1 MEQHLVEQ
9 ITIVAVL
16 GIVIVGAVSAVA
28 GRIGVAAPLLL
39 TVVGIAL
46 GFVPGASEIVVDPE
60 IILTVV
66 LPPLLY
72 AAALQV
78 PFVDFRRNIRVIALL
93 AVVLVVVSA
102 LVVGGIVAWMWPAVG
117 LALAIALGA
126 VVAPPDAVAA
136 TSLGKRLGLPPRIV
150 TILEGEGLVN
160 DATALVLLSTA
171 VGIAVD
177 AGDGGAAVEL
187 GDVVGTFAWAV
198 VGAIVLGLVVGVL
211 AVAVRSRIHDI
222 VLDTALSIV
231 VPFVAFLAAEQV
243 GASGVVAVVAAGI
256 VVGNAGPGRIGARE
270 RQSERTSW
278 QTFTMVIEHAVFLY
292 MGLRLRPV
300 VDAVESAEQSLWEVV
315 GVGLLVTAV
324 LIVLRFATMPLLLL
338 SIRVRARRLERQQ
351 ERGARRMRRADERF
365 ATVDDDRVA
374 GRLELFRRRLESQA
388 NDVTAERDQA
398 LSWRDGT
405 VLGWAGMRGVVTVAA
420 VQTLP
425 HDHPYYAAL
434 VLVAFVVAIVSL
446 LAQGLTLPALI
457 RALRLRGDSTVEER
471 IELLELTRRCA
482 DAGSAAMAR
491 AMDALETP
499 LDEAMR
505 DEILQ
510 MPERR
515 VSRAAAMLGVGED
528 VDEEQ
533 RRAFVRVRR
542 VQLAAERATLKTERQ
557 RGAFSSET
565 LAAMQRQLDV
575 FEVQLDAMAGDDTGR

>member
-575 FEVQLDAMAGDDTGR
+575 FEVQLDAMAGDDAGR

>member
-1 MEQHLVEQ
+1 MEEHLVEQ
-9 ITIVAVL
+9 VTIVAVV
-16 GIVIVGAVSAVA
+16 GIVIVGAVSAIA

-46 GFVPGASEIVVDPE
+46 GFLPGASEVVVDPE

-102 LVVGGIVAWMWPAVG
+102 VVVGGLVAWIWPAVG

-177 AGDGGAAVEL
+177 AGDGTAAVEL
-187 GDVVGTFAWAV
+187 GDVAGTFAWAV
-198 VGAIVLGLVVGVL
+198 VGAVLLGLLVGAL
-211 AVAVRSRIHDI
+211 AVAVRARIHDL

-231 VPFVAFLAAEQV
+231 VPFIAFLAAEAV
-243 GASGVVAVVAAGI
+243 AASGVVAVVVAGI

-278 QTFTMVIEHAVFLY
+278 QTFTLVIEHAVFLY

-315 GVGLLVTAV
+315 GVGLLVTLV
-324 LIVLRFATMPLLLL
+324 LILLRFATMPLLLW
-338 SIRVRARRLERQQ
+338 SIRFRTRRLERQQ
-351 ERGARRMRRADERF
+351 ELGTRRMRLADERF
-365 ATVDDDRVA
+365 ADVDDERVV
-374 GRLELFRRRLESQA
+374 GRLEQFRRRLESQA
-388 NDVTAERDQA
+388 HDVTAERDQA
-398 LSWRDGT
+398 LGWRDGA

-425 HDHPYYAAL
+425 HDHPFYAAL
-434 VLVAFVVAIVSL
+434 VLVAFVVAIVTL
-446 LAQGLTLPALI
+446 LVQGLTLPALV
-457 RALRLRGDSTVEER
+457 RALRPRTDSSVEER
-471 IELLELTRRCA
+471 TELIDLTRRCA
-482 DAGSAAMAR
+482 EAGSAAMAE
-491 AMDALETP
+491 AMDGLASP
-499 LDEAMR
+499 IDESMR
-505 DEILQ
+505 DELLQ
-510 MPERR
+510 MPARR
-515 VSRAAAMLGVGED
+515 VERASAMLGVGD
-528 VDEEQ
+528 DADEER

-542 VQLAAERATLKTERQ
+542 AQLAAERAVLKAERR

-565 LAAMQRQLDV
+565 IAAMQRQLDV
-575 FEVQLDAMAGDDTGR
+575 LEVQLDALAGQDDD

>member
-1 MEQHLVEQ
+1 MEQHLVEE

-46 GFVPGASEIVVDPE
+46 GFVPGAAEVVVDPE

-78 PFVDFRRNIRVIALL
+78 PFVDFRRNLRVIALL
-93 AVVLVVVSA
+93 AVVLVIVSA
-102 LVVGGIVAWMWPAVG
+102 LVVGGIVAWIWPAVG
-117 LALAIALGA
+117 LALAVALGA

-171 VGIAVD
+171 VGIA
-177 AGDGGAAVEL
+177 AGADDGGGAVEL
-187 GDVVGTFAWAV
+187 GDVAGTFAWAV
-198 VGAIVLGLVVGVL
+198 VGAIALGLVVGFL

-243 GASGVVAVVAAGI
+243 GASGVVAVVVAGI

-300 VDAVESAEQSLWEVV
+300 VEAVESAEQSLWEVV
-315 GVGLLVTAV
+315 GIGLLVTGV
-324 LIVLRFATMPLLLL
+324 LIALRFATMPLLLW
-338 SIRVRARRLERQQ
+338 SIRFRARKLERQQ
-351 ERGARRMRRADERF
+351 QRGEQRMAQADERF
-365 ATVDDDRVA
+365 GAIEDERVV
-374 GRLELFRRRLESQA
+374 GRLEQFRRRLESQA

-434 VLVAFVVAIVSL
+434 VLVAFVVAIVTL
-446 LAQGLTLPALI
+446 LAQGLTLPALV
-457 RALRLRGDSTVEER
+457 RALRLRKDSTVEER
-471 IELLELTRRCA
+471 AELLELTRRCA
-482 DAGSAAMAR
+482 DAGSAAMAE

-499 LDEAMR
+499 LDDGMR
-505 DEILQ
+505 DEILA
-510 MPERR
+510 MPARR
-515 VSRAAAMLGVGED
+515 VERAATLLGVGED

-533 RRAFVRVRR
+533 TRAFVRVRR
-542 VQLAAERATLKTERQ
+542 VQLGAERAALRAERQ
-557 RGAFSSET
+557 KGAFSSET

-575 FEVQLDAMAGDDTGR
+575 FEVQLDAMAGDEPGH